1 MTVGFNFDI
10 RKGASMIII
19 EAKGFGMVANRLRFG
34 FTLVEI
40 MVGMILGGM
49 VLVGVLSAYLFFCRT
64 GMGIAQYSDME
75 TQSRVTMQRFGQDV
89 RQAKTITWVSEVQV
103 RFTYD
108 DTTFTVYT
116 YDANSNKF
124 VRSRNNLAGTTL
136 ASGIESFAFR
146 AYSYANAAAE
156 SVPSLLPISTVA
168 ERTQANFFTSMV
180 QIKIVLRRNAGSGV
194 NSSAQAVSSSYVL
207 RNKIGT

>member
-1 MTVGFNFDI
+1 
-10 RKGASMIII
+10 
-19 EAKGFGMVANRLRFG
+19 MVANRLRFG

-168 ERTQANFFTSMV
+168 ERTQANSFTSMV

>member
-1 MTVGFNFDI
+1 
-10 RKGASMIII
+10 MIII

-124 VRSRNNLAGTTL
+124 LK
-136 ASGIESFAFR
+136 
-146 AYSYANAAAE
+146 
-156 SVPSLLPISTVA
+156 LLLYNST
-168 ERTQANFFTSMV
+168 
-180 QIKIVLRRNAGSGV
+180 
-194 NSSAQAVSSSYVL
+194 
-207 RNKIGT
+207 